1 MSCSA
6 CCFCCGRW
14 KSLRLSGRYC
24 QLTFY
29 MANIS
34 FRGGPKIG
42 RNDPCFCGSG
52 HKFKHCHGGVQH
64 TLPVLLTRDR
74 VEKEIL
80 EQGRRHFEK
89 HKVQELQRQKQ
100 QGLGRP
106 IISIE
111 HKGYRFVAIG
121 NQLLYGKWKSF
132 PDFLADYIKQ
142 TLGGEWGNTQIA
154 KPLAERHP
162 LIQWYDKV
170 CHLQAAHAKE
180 PGALFSTPITGAVSA
195 YNRLAY
201 NLYLIAHNGKD
212 IQTRLIARLKNKDNF
227 QGAFFET
234 QVAAWLIQAG
244 FELEFEDE
252 SDGTSTH
259 CEFTATYMASGEQY
273 SVEAKSRRI
282 ESTNSSKTRV
292 GRHLYE
298 ALEKKAN
305 HKRLIFL
312 NLNEPLHTEEVADIA
327 VDRAERIVSRSERL
341 KIDGAPAPAA
351 YVCITNMNDQYALD
365 TSALATM
372 ISFRGFKISDFMGVE
387 FPSLR
392 EAARAR
398 ERHWPMFQLLKS
410 MEEHRDI
417 PQTFDGELPSEVFVS
432 NPLPRLQV
440 GQFYA
445 VPGPDGEEVNAKLMQ
460 ATVGNDKAHCVLHDP
475 ETNKSFICT
484 FDLMPDELADY
495 AKHPDTYFGVYQRQ
509 TRNVETAIE
518 MFDFFVDS
526 SRDTPKERLIEL
538 LSNYADQEGLHAM
551 AQKDLVELLA
561 EGYTMG
567 AIAQGFAVKPLRNKR
582 RGPP

>member
-1 MSCSA
+1 MTSTP
-6 CCFCCGRW
+6 
-14 KSLRLSGRYC
+14 Y
-24 QLTFY
+24 
-29 MANIS
+29 
-34 FRGGPKIG
+34 RGGPKIG

-52 HKFKHCHGGVQH
+52 RKFKRCHGGVQH
-64 TLPVLLTRDR
+64 TLPALIARDR
-74 VEKEIL
+74 LEKEII

-106 IISIE
+106 IISTE
-111 HKGYRFVAIG
+111 YKGYRFVAVG
-121 NQLLYGKWKSF
+121 NQLHYGKWKTF
-132 PDFLADYIKQ
+132 PDFLANYIKQ
-142 TLGGEWGNTQIA
+142 TLGGEWGNAEIA

-162 LIQWYDKV
+162 LMQWYDKV

-180 PGALFSTPITGAVSA
+180 PGALFSTPMTGAVSA

-234 QVAAWLIQAG
+234 QVAAWLIKAG

-252 SDGTSTH
+252 SDRTSKH
-259 CEFTATYMASGEQY
+259 CEFTTTYKATGEKY
-273 SVEAKSRRI
+273 SVEAKSREI
-282 ESTNSSKTRV
+282 ESTNSSRAKV
-292 GRHLYE
+292 GRKLFE

-312 NLNEPLHTEEVADIA
+312 DLNKPLHTREAAEIA
-327 VDRAERIVSRSERL
+327 VDRAERIVRQSEGL
-341 KIDGAPAPAA
+341 KIDGQPAPAA
-351 YVCITNMNDQYALD
+351 YICTTNMNDQYALD
-365 TSALATM
+365 TPTVGTM
-372 ISFRGFKISDFMGVE
+372 ISFRGFKIHDFMGDE

-410 MEEHRDI
+410 MEEHREI
-417 PQTFDGELPSEVFVS
+417 PTTFGGELPSEVFAP

-445 VPGPDGEEVNAKLMQ
+445 VPGPDGVEVNAKLMQ
-460 ATVGNDKAHCVLHDP
+460 ATVGNDKAHCILHDP
-475 ETNKSFICT
+475 AANKSWIGT
-484 FDLMPDELADY
+484 FDMTPDELADY
-495 AKHPDTYFGVYQRQ
+495 AKHPDTYFGVYQQQ
-509 TRNVETAIE
+509 TRRVETAMQ

-526 SRDTPKERLIEL
+526 YRDTPKERLIEL
-538 LSNYADQEGLHAM
+538 LPNYADQEGLHAM
-551 AQKDLVELLA
+551 SQKELVELLA
-561 EGYTMG
+561 ERYTMST
-567 AIAQGFAVKPLRNKR
+567 IAKGFEPKLQRNKR
-582 RGPP
+582 RGPPSK